1 MLQRCTSDELLWII
15 RIILKDLK
23 VGMKYEKVLEYFHPD
38 APEYYNATSSL
49 REVCREFEN
58 RNHSLKNV
66 LRLFHPIKPMLA
78 AKKTPNDVRS
88 LLENKQFLIETKY
101 DGERI
106 QCHFTPE

>member
-1 MLQRCTSDELLWII
+1 MWII

-23 VGMKYEKVLEYFHPD
+23 IGLKYEKVLEMFHPD

-49 REVCREFEN
+49 REVCKEFEN
-58 RNHSLKNV
+58 PNHSLKNV

-78 AKKTPNDVRS
+78 AKKTPDEIRS
-88 LLENKQFLIETKY
+88 ILAGKEFLIETKY

-106 QCHFTPE
+106 QCHFTPD